1 MKTKKTALPLI
12 SRIDLR
18 SLIKPLLF
26 ALGMVYLGF
35 HALHGERGVYAL
47 LRETHHESALQKE
60 LAKTRTE
67 REALEL
73 KVSHLRNESL
83 DLDLLDEQHRRML
96 GGIGKGEVMVL
107 DKQ

>member
-1 MKTKKTALPLI
+1 MNHPVATSL
-12 SRIDLR
+12 RIDVR
-18 SLIKPLLF
+18 GFIKPLLF

-47 LRETHHESALQKE
+47 LRETRHLSILKRD
-60 LAKTRTE
+60 LAHTTHE
-67 REALEL
+67 RERLEM

-96 GGIGKGEVMVL
+96 GGIGRGEVVVL